1 VNITIQ
7 PLPGQR
13 SRVLVD
19 GVQWGTID
27 KTPHGPRG
35 YSVVV
40 RDLTGRSVSE
50 PVYSAKEAN
59 RRARQDGQPMAP
71 AFQTRLLDAVH
82 RAIKDERLVHP
93 DICAQRDADKQA
105 KRDAWQ
111 ADRNRN
117 KARSIRGQGARS
129 AGRRPDHHR
138 GSAIDDRSHRRS
150 DAVGRKLLGGLI
162 NELKQRRKS
171 SAVSQAKRRKS
182 SAVSQ
187 ATR

>member
-117 KARSIRGQGARS
+117 KREAFEAKAREAL
-129 AGRRPDHHR
+129 AGDPTITAVLQ
-138 GSAIDDRSHRRS
+138 STIDRIVEAMLWAENYLED
-150 DAVGRKLLGGLI
+150 
-162 NELKQRRKS
+162 
-171 SAVSQAKRRKS
+171 
-182 SAVSQ
+182 
-187 ATR
+187 